1 MSGDAILNY
10 VTSSASLLGLP
21 LDEARARRV
30 AVHLERTA
38 VLAQSLDAAPLAPDD
53 ELAEIY
59 RPAPFVILPEGRCLP

>member
-10 VTSSASLLGLP
+10 VKSSASLLGLP

-59 RPAPFVILPEGRCLP
+59 RPAPFVILP